1 MKMETKKKLQD
12 VLDNGIEKRELA
24 GGSVLILKDGQE
36 ICYVESGMANIEEG
50 CPITRDTIY
59 RLYSM
64 SKPITATAA
73 MKLVEDGILDLAEPV
88 STFFPSFAEPMV
100 ERNGKLVRSSR
111 EITVQELLHMTSG
124 LVYGGRGG
132 LTGDYMDRVFEQIDR
147 RLLGEDPMSTAEF
160 AALLGKA
167 PLAFEPGESWR
178 YGTSADVLGAVIEAA
193 SGKRFGQYLEE
204 TIFKPLGMTDTGF
217 TVPQEKRARLAT
229 AYDRDESGRL
239 VPYRGNHLGIIN
251 SMDRTPVF
259 ESGGAGLVSTVD
271 DYARFARMLL
281 NGGQLDGIRILNP
294 ETVRFM
300 SSGALNAFQENALAD
315 YFPNLCGYNYS
326 CLMRVMKTP
335 GKARML
341 GHVGEYGWDGWL
353 GCHFI
358 NDPSSG
364 LTFVIMMQKR
374 DAGTTP
380 LARKLRNIVMSEA
393 TGD

>member
-1 MKMETKKKLQD
+1 MKTETKKKLQN
-12 VLDNGIEKRELA
+12 VLDEAVEKREVA
-24 GGSVLILKDGQE
+24 GGNVLVLKGGQE
-36 ICYVESGMANIEEG
+36 VCYVESGMADIEADS
-50 CPITRDTIY
+50 PITRNTIF

-88 STFFPSFAEPMV
+88 SSFFPSFAEPTV
-100 ERNGKLVRSSR
+100 ERDGKLSGCDR

-132 LTGDYMDRVFEQIDR
+132 LTGEYIDGVFEQIDK
-147 RLLGEDPMSTAEF
+147 RLLGEEPMSTAEF

-204 TIFKPLGMTDTGF
+204 AIFKPLGMVDTGF
-217 TVPQEKRARLAT
+217 YVPEEKRARLAV
-229 AYDRDESGRL
+229 AYDRDDKGSL
-239 VPYRGNHLGIIN
+239 IPYRGNHLGIIN
-251 SMDRTPVF
+251 NMDRRPAF

-271 DYARFARMLL
+271 DYGRFAQMLL
-281 NGGQLDGIRILNP
+281 NGGELNGIRVLNP
-294 ETVRFM
+294 GTIKFL
-300 SSGALNAFQENALAD
+300 SAGALNDVQEKALAD

-326 CLMRVMKTP
+326 CLMRIMKTP

-341 GHVGEYGWDGWL
+341 GHAGEYGWDGWL
-353 GCHFI
+353 GCHFL
-358 NDPSSG
+358 NDPSVG
-364 LTFVIMMQKR
+364 LTFVFMMQKR

-380 LARKLRNIVMSEA
+380 LARKLRNIVMSEE
-393 TGD
+393 

>member
-204 TIFKPLGMTDTGF
+204 AIFKPLGMTDTGF

-239 VPYRGNHLGIIN
+239 VP
-251 SMDRTPVF
+251 
-259 ESGGAGLVSTVD
+259 
-271 DYARFARMLL
+271 
-281 NGGQLDGIRILNP
+281 
-294 ETVRFM
+294 
-300 SSGALNAFQENALAD
+300 
-315 YFPNLCGYNYS
+315 
-326 CLMRVMKTP
+326 
-335 GKARML
+335 
-341 GHVGEYGWDGWL
+341 
-353 GCHFI
+353 
-358 NDPSSG
+358 
-364 LTFVIMMQKR
+364 
-374 DAGTTP
+374 
-380 LARKLRNIVMSEA
+380 
-393 TGD
+393 

>member
-1 MKMETKKKLQD
+1 MKTETKKKLQN
-12 VLDNGIEKRELA
+12 VLDEAVEKREVA
-24 GGSVLILKDGQE
+24 GGNVLVLKGGQE
-36 ICYVESGMANIEEG
+36 VCYVESGMADIEADS
-50 CPITRDTIY
+50 PITRNTIF

-88 STFFPSFAEPMV
+88 SSFFPSFVEPTV
-100 ERNGKLVRSSR
+100 ERDGKLSGCDR

-132 LTGDYMDRVFEQIDR
+132 LTGEYMDGVFEQIDK

-160 AALLGKA
+160 AALLGKS

-204 TIFKPLGMTDTGF
+204 AIFKPLGMVDTGF
-217 TVPQEKRARLAT
+217 YVPEEKRARLAV
-229 AYDRDESGRL
+229 AYDRDDKGGL
-239 VPYRGNHLGIIN
+239 IPYRGNHLGIIN
-251 SMDRTPVF
+251 NMDRRPAF

-271 DYARFARMLL
+271 DYGRFAQMLL
-281 NGGQLDGIRILNP
+281 NGGELNGIRVLNP
-294 ETVRFM
+294 GTMKFL
-300 SSGALNAFQENALAD
+300 SAGALNDVQEKALAD

-326 CLMRVMKTP
+326 CLMRIMKTP

-341 GHVGEYGWDGWL
+341 GHGGEYGWDGWL
-353 GCHFI
+353 GCHFL
-358 NDPSSG
+358 NDPSVG
-364 LTFVIMMQKR
+364 LTFVFMMQKR

-380 LARKLRNIVMSEA
+380 LARKLRNIVMSEE
-393 TGD
+393 